1 MLLPIEI
8 AEKTASEQQAEKLE
22 AEAEAN
28 EAQADADR
36 QKADAARMKESWA
49 KGEQGRK
56 QWEAWFKEQPQE
68 FQDKWNEMN
77 ELYGDVVKDQY
88 KTAAGG
94 LYGYTKGTQRDVEA
108 TVRKATKYA
117 TKLAK
122 SLYAKDERSVDF
134 LKTHAKRGS
143 KTAKLILAA
152 MANVGPRLASVKSAG
167 SNPFPD
173 LKRYFPGQ
181 AVQAAFPGPF
191 DPSTPD
197 ALGDRDNV
205 VSYAR
210 MFGDIAGWSQYA
222 DIAIIAGEDGKS
234 LDMVH
239 RKDGKWYWGASV
251 DLEPWRTASSS
262 SVFELPIEKAAAKRK
277 SPANGMYGFPSKVA
291 RISLTACSDLK
302 SYIGEVAYDL
312 HSRRVARHSRI
323 TGFLKEHT
331 KTANCGYSSMLLSCY
346 PDAPV
351 SKEANQKLPGEL
363 EENKWTD
370 SDGDNPP
377 PNPKG
382 SDADGD
388 GETNEPKP
396 FKSAAKSSDFMPG
409 DRVVYWVHGKGTVTD
424 VWEEYGKTGITIE
437 WDNGDVSN
445 PMDRSRLMADLQKL
459 EGDLELVEGD
469 VIELS
474 NGDQGTVERVRDVDA
489 WVAFP
494 YGSSWVPLKNIK
506 KVVTKY
512 RRRRSASARVVANM
526 LRKAFVPDGEGK
538 IEWEDGTRVAG
549 PQNGTYEIH
558 SFHQDENNKPVREIT
573 TARSYAS
580 AKKAVAQAHREG
592 KDGYIIYPDGGK
604 SYFHEVR
611 MTRYPTP
618 HYASTQRRG

>member
-8 AEKTASEQQAEKLE
+8 AEKIASEQQAEKLE

-49 KGEQGRK
+49 KGEEGRK

-108 TVRKATKYA
+108 TVRKASNYA

-122 SLYAKDERSVDF
+122 RVYAKDERSVDF
-134 LKTHAKRGS
+134 LKIHAKRGS

-152 MANVGPRLASVKSAG
+152 MANIGPRLASEKSAG
-167 SNPFPD
+167 SNPF
-173 LKRYFPGQ
+173 
-181 AVQAAFPGPF
+181 
-191 DPSTPD
+191 
-197 ALGDRDNV
+197 
-205 VSYAR
+205 
-210 MFGDIAGWSQYA
+210 
-222 DIAIIAGEDGKS
+222 
-234 LDMVH
+234 
-239 RKDGKWYWGASV
+239 SV
-251 DLEPWRTASSS
+251 
-262 SVFELPIEKAAAKRK
+262 ELPIEKAAAKRK

-291 RISLTACSDLK
+291 RLSLTACSDLK

-312 HSRRVARHSRI
+312 HSRRTARHSRI
-323 TGFLKEHT
+323 TGFLKEHG
-331 KTANCGYSSMLLSCY
+331 KTANCGYSRMLLSCY

-409 DRVVYWVHGKGTVTD
+409 DRVVYWVHGKGTVVD
-424 VWEEYGKTGITIE
+424 VWNEYGKTGITIE

-445 PMDRSRLMADLQKL
+445 PMDRSRLMSDLQKL

-469 VIELS
+469 VIELR

-494 YGSSWVPLKNIK
+494 YGSSWIPLKNIK
-506 KVVTKY
+506 KVVTKH
-512 RRRRSASARVVANM
+512 RRRRSATTTIGSGENGYIAFYKNKQVEVMADTQYEAQQLAAKHFRARKPYEVSVMLAEKGGKQVTHMPMFASEEQM
-526 LRKAFVPDGEGK
+526 LRKAFVPDGEGNV
-538 IEWEDGTRVAG
+538 EWEDNTRVAG
-549 PQNGTYEIH
+549 PQKGVYEIH
-558 SFHQDENNKPVREIT
+558 SFHRDENNKPVREIT
-573 TARSYAS
+573 TAHSYAN

-618 HYASTQRRG
+618 HYASTRRRA